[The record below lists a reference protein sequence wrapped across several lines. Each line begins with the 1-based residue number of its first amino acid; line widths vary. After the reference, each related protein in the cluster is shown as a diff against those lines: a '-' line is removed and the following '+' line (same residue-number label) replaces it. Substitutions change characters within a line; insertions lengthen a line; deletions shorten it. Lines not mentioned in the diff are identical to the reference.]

1 MDTQNTPVHLRL
13 WHRGFWLLAF
23 ANLLLTMAIYMLIIL
38 MGDWQQDVW
47 GLPGSTQ
54 GCLMGAYGV
63 GLFLLGPFCSWWV
76 QRYRRN
82 HVCLTAIAAV
92 MAVIAAF
99 WFMQLKYVSWHLQ
112 PWHFGALRLMLGAT
126 FGLAQMVLS
135 STLII
140 DVCESFQRTEANH
153 SSAWFSRF
161 ALSLGPVLALVL
173 VRLPLPVPYPH
184 LATATLAAIALTAI
198 SALLIMMV
206 PFPFRA
212 PDDQLN
218 HFSLDRFFLPSAW
231 PLILNL
237 LLVAA
242 VAGFLLAIERNA
254 MFYAMMMAGFFL
266 ALLAQRY
273 VFADADL
280 KSEPIAGLF
289 LLVAALLIREQP
301 VTQAA
306 VFLAPVL
313 LGVGFGLI
321 GSRFLLFFIKLSRH
335 CQRGTSQSTFFLTWE
350 AGISIGLLMGYASPT
365 KFFCISLTLTVA
377 ALAIY
382 HFFTHNWYLRHKN
395 R

>member
-1 MDTQNTPVHLRL
+1 
-13 WHRGFWLLAF
+13 
-23 ANLLLTMAIYMLIIL
+23 
-38 MGDWQQDVW
+38 
-47 GLPGSTQ
+47 
-54 GCLMGAYGV
+54 MGAYGV

-82 HVCLTAIAAV
+82 HVCLMAIVAMMMV
-92 MAVIAAF
+92 VGTF
-99 WFMQLKYVSWHLQ
+99 WLLQLKYISWHLQ
-112 PWHFGALRLMLGAT
+112 PWHFGALRLLLGAT

-173 VRLPLPVPYPH
+173 VRIPLPIPYPPM
-184 LATATLAAIALTAI
+184 ATATLAALVLVAVA
-198 SALLIMMV
+198 ALLIMMV

-212 PDDQLN
+212 PEDQLH
-218 HFSLDRFFLPSAW
+218 HFSLDRFFLPEAW
-231 PLILNL
+231 PLSLNL
-237 LLVAA
+237 VLVAA

-266 ALLAQRY
+266 ALLAQRF

-280 KSEPIAGLF
+280 KSEPVTGLI
-289 LLVAALLIREQP
+289 LLGAALLIREQP

-306 VFLAPVL
+306 VFLSPVL
-313 LGVGFGLI
+313 MGVGFGLI

-350 AGISIGLLMGYASPT
+350 AGISIGLLIGYGLPT
-365 KFFCISLTLTVA
+365 KFFSLCITLTIT